1 MWLYHIA
8 LFNVCIPSFFFQG
21 PLSGLSLCFFCFFF
35 SPPFFLESRTG
46 QAALWDRLHSP
57 AAPGCPGGYHLPG
70 VGLLRGG
77 GLGCMDP
84 RLYGRWTPG
93 GWLRLCLVLVWAWF
107 GGGWLAAGWG
117 TRVWMYPKG
126 GGQMVPLGCVQRI
139 PRRTG
144 APSSPVAVYFGHDVL
159 FGRVAR
165 GSTHRLLP
173 VKKKS
178 PFIPRELFRQFL
190 PRLRIFHTL
199 GRKCPGDGHFLF
211 FTFLFFSRGFVG
223 FLQPNDGPC
232 VFLYIYF
239 PCLFLFPQVQP
250 AVHAARQRQQGED
263 V

>member
-1 MWLYHIA
+1 MSSVWS
-8 LFNVCIPSFFFQG
+8 LFFSFSFFG
-21 PLSGLSLCFFCFFF
+21 VKDGS
-35 SPPFFLESRTG
+35 
-46 QAALWDRLHSP
+46 
-57 AAPGCPGGYHLPG
+57 GCPSGPAPLPCCTR
-70 VGLLRGG
+70 LPRRMPFAWRWSFERGRVRLYG
-77 GLGCMDP
+77 PPAVWPMDP
-84 RLYGRWTPG
+84 R
-93 GWLRLCLVLVWAWF
+93 RLVEAVPRVGVGVVWRRVV
-107 GGGWLAAGWG
+107 GGGMGHAGVDVSQG
-117 TRVWMYPKG
+117 G